1 MKRAGH
7 IACALVSDALVGDP
21 RWFPHPAKLTGR
33 LALRLEQKL
42 RPRIRNER
50 LAGAVTVG
58 AVTGS
63 AALATLLLTG
73 GVRRWRPW
81 AGDLVSIAILCTTL
95 AARDLADHA
104 LAVQAA
110 LEAGDLEAACALVGR
125 MVGRDVATLDEDG
138 VVRAAVESVAENT
151 VDGVTGPLFYAYLG
165 GPAAAA
171 AYKAISTLDSTFGY
185 HNERY
190 ERFGWAAARAD
201 DLVNLLPARLT
212 VGATFV
218 AAGLLGLRPLGV
230 LAVCARD
237 GRKHP
242 SPNSGWAEAAMAGA
256 LGVQL
261 GGPLSREGRIVAQP
275 TLGDA
280 LEPLTPAHIR
290 PAVRMMVVTT
300 AVWNALLAAG
310 AALLRGRGLRSQ
322 AAP

>member
-1 MKRAGH
+1 MSGH
-7 IACALVSDALVGDP
+7 DFSRHIVCALVLDALVGDP

-33 LALRLEQKL
+33 LALCLEQKL

-50 LAGAVTVG
+50 LAGAVTAG

-81 AGDLVSIAILCTTL
+81 AGDVASIAVLCTTL
-95 AARDLADHA
+95 AARDLAGHA

-110 LEAGDLEAACALVGR
+110 LEAGDLEAARALVGR
-125 MVGRDVATLDEDG
+125 MVGRDVATLDEAG
-138 VVRAAVESVAENT
+138 VVRATVESVAENT

-165 GPAAAA
+165 GPVAAAT
-171 AYKAISTLDSTFGY
+171 YKAVSTLDSTFGH

-201 DLVNLLPARLT
+201 DLANLLPARLT
-212 VGATFV
+212 VAATFI
-218 AAGLLGLRPLGV
+218 AAALLGLRPLGV

-237 GRKHP
+237 GRKHL
-242 SPNSGWAEAAMAGA
+242 SPNSGLAEAAMAGA

-261 GGPLSREGRIVAQP
+261 GGPLSREGRVVDHP
-275 TLGDA
+275 TLGD
-280 LEPLTPAHIR
+280 PLQPLSPVQMR
-290 PAVRMMVVTT
+290 QAVRMMVATT

-310 AALLRGRGLRSQ
+310 AALRREGQPAG
-322 AAP
+322 

>member
-1 MKRAGH
+1 MSGH
-7 IACALVSDALVGDP
+7 DFSRHIVCALVLDALVGDP

-33 LALRLEQKL
+33 LALRLERML
-42 RPRIRNER
+42 RPRIRDER
-50 LAGAVTVG
+50 LAGAATAAV
-58 AVTGS
+58 VTGS
-63 AALATLLLTG
+63 AALVTLLVTRG
-73 GVRRWRPW
+73 ARRWRPW
-81 AGDLVSIAILCTTL
+81 AGDVASIAVLCTTL
-95 AARDLADHA
+95 AARDLAGHA

-110 LEAGDLEAACALVGR
+110 LEAGDLEAARALVGR
-125 MVGRDVATLDEDG
+125 MVGRDVATLDEAG

-165 GPAAAA
+165 GSVTAA
-171 AYKAISTLDSTFGY
+171 AYKAVSTLDSTFGH

-201 DLVNLLPARLT
+201 DLANLLPTRLT
-212 VGATFV
+212 VAATFI
-218 AAGLLGLRPLGV
+218 AAALLGLRPLGV

-261 GGPLSREGRIVAQP
+261 GGPLSREGRIVVQP

-280 LEPLTPAHIR
+280 LEPLKPVHIR
-290 PAVRMMVVTT
+290 QAVRMMVVTT
-300 AVWNALLAAG
+300 AVWNGLLAAG
-310 AALLRGRGLRSQ
+310 AALLREGRPAG
-322 AAP
+322 